1 MFILQAMKAAV
12 VGLCTAA
19 LCIQSPVG
27 PDTLRN
33 VKPGEP
39 VPEFRLENAVGNPI
53 DSDAYKGK
61 VLVLVYVVAG
71 QLSSE
76 RAIVDADQVVKN
88 LAGRP
93 IELLFVTAYADRKPY
108 FEQFWNK
115 KSIKAPLAFDANRKL
130 YSDLGLIA
138 FPTTTVINRD
148 GRLVHALSTR
158 GNDYRHILDGFA
170 RHALGLLDDAALEEF
185 LQTPEQLKTT
195 PLDRAS
201 RHRAVARLLREKGLY
216 SGAEKELGQALKADP
231 ENIDVLLDLADLQLR
246 VNKVDDAKRN
256 VEQVLKMNARHRRA
270 NLLRG
275 IVLFR
280 LGHLDDAKV
289 VLTEAL
295 VLNPDPARTH
305 FYLGRIAEANGA
317 KDTAIGHYR
326 QALSRLLDEPN
337 DQPKP
342 EPAQT
347 DDET

>member
-1 MFILQAMKAAV
+1 MLQAMKAAV
-12 VGLCTAA
+12 IGLCTTA
-19 LCIQSPVG
+19 LCIPSTVG

-39 VPEFRLENAVGNPI
+39 FPEFRLENAVGNPI

-61 VLVLVYVVAG
+61 VLVLVYIVAG

-115 KSIKAPLAFDANRKL
+115 KSIQAPLAFDANRKL
-130 YSDLGLIA
+130 YSDLGLVA
-138 FPTTTVINRD
+138 FPTTAVVNQD
-148 GRLVHALSTR
+148 GHLVHALSTR

-170 RHALGLLDDAALEEF
+170 RHALGILDETALEEF
-185 LQTPEQLKTT
+185 LQIPEQPRTT

-216 SGAEKELGQALKADP
+216 AGAEKELGQALKADP

-246 VNKVDDAKRN
+246 VNKVDDAKGN
-256 VEQVLKMNARHRRA
+256 IDQVLKINARHRRA

-280 LGHLDDAKV
+280 QGHLDDAKV
-289 VLTEAL
+289 VLTQAL

-305 FYLGRIAEANGA
+305 FYLGRIAEANGE
-317 KDTAIGHYR
+317 KDTAIRHYR
-326 QALSRLLDEPN
+326 QALSRLLDESN
-337 DQPKP
+337 DQPES
-342 EPAQT
+342 EPAQA
-347 DDET
+347 DEET